1 MTTNIYDLAN
11 ELERG
16 IRALPEYQ
24 ILVEKKAKID
34 ADPEAKDL
42 FSEFTSF
49 QEGLY
54 QAMQA
59 GQMPSQDD
67 QKKMQELGQKIE
79 ANPILKAYIEAQ
91 QALSVYLGDIE
102 KIVFGPL
109 AELNK

>member
-24 ILVEKKAKID
+24 TLVEQKAKVD
-34 ADPEAKDL
+34 ANQEAKQL
-42 FSEFTSF
+42 FTEFTSF
-49 QEGLY
+49 QEGVY
-54 QAMQA
+54 KAMQT

-67 QKKMQELGQKIE
+67 QKKMQEMGQKIG
-79 ANPILKAYIEAQ
+79 ANPILKSYLEAQ
-91 QALSVYLGDIE
+91 QALSVYLSDIE